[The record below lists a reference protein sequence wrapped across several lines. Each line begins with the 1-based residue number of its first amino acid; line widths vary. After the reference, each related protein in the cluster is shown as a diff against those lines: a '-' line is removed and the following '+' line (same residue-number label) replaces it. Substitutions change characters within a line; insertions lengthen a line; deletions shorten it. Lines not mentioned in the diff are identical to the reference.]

1 MNTYKVTVHSE
12 EETIELAENIE
23 SEKFPNMVICLNG
36 DLGSGKTVFAKAF
49 GHAMGIDDVT
59 SPTFN
64 IIKEYNGARP
74 SKKAFKTEKKVE
86 HVIKGFLSFNK
97 EDKENIFQVYEWN
110 KNFIDEEEYFAI
122 ANDPF
127 GNYIISDKRGKIYYF
142 EHEAGNIEFVADSFE
157 KFIELLYD

>member
-1 MNTYKVTVHSE
+1 MEWKF
-12 EETIELAENIE
+12 IKELKNIE
-23 SEKFPNMVICLNG
+23 SISEFEKIAGVKLSTKYKEF
-36 DLGSGKTVFAKAF
+36 
-49 GHAMGIDDVT
+49 
-59 SPTFN
+59 
-64 IIKEYNGARP
+64 IKEYNGARP

>member
-1 MNTYKVTVHSE
+1 MEWKFIKELKNVESISEFEKIVGVKLSNKYKE
-12 EETIELAENIE
+12 
-23 SEKFPNMVICLNG
+23 F
-36 DLGSGKTVFAKAF
+36 
-49 GHAMGIDDVT
+49 
-59 SPTFN
+59 
-64 IIKEYNGARP
+64 IKEYNGARP

-142 EHEAGNIEFVADSFE
+142 EHEAGNIEFIADSFE